1 MISSKQFEIPC
12 LHRVHQGTPQGVHKI
27 SHSIGMS
34 IELKEL
40 IARLEKLNREA
51 IIEGREDRSILVT
64 FDDGWIDSLL
74 LIDFFDRA
82 KKLQPV
88 LFLTHQQLTGDSRLL
103 PLSRLYAWCDHWS
116 LDLDCIKELG
126 ISRSV
131 LKSIPEDLQHSILDS
146 LEIPGSYNSSQVLE
160 LATITELRD
169 RGWIIGSHAHDHHD
183 LRNTDLRELELGLE
197 KAYDSTIKAGGL
209 PWLAWPEG
217 RCSQEICE
225 IASKV
230 GFEKQFSLNIE
241 SGKINFPGLEHREI
255 WSE

>member
-1 MISSKQFEIPC
+1 MF
-12 LHRVHQGTPQGVHKI
+12 
-27 SHSIGMS
+27 
-34 IELKEL
+34 
-40 IARLEKLNREA
+40 
-51 IIEGREDRSILVT
+51 
-64 FDDGWIDSLL
+64 
-74 LIDFFDRA
+74 DFFKTA
-82 KKLQPV
+82 TKLQPV
-88 LFLTHQQLTGDSRLL
+88 LFLTHEQLTGNSSLL
-103 PLSRLYAWCDHWS
+103 PLSRLYSWCDHWS
-116 LDLDCIKELG
+116 LSIDSISDLG

-131 LKSIPEDLQHSILDS
+131 LKSLPENLQHSILDH
-146 LEIPGSYNSSQVLE
+146 LEIPSTYNSSQILE
-160 LATITELRD
+160 LDTIHRLRD
-169 RGWIIGSHAHDHHD
+169 NGWIIGSHAHDHHD